1 MNKAIFL
8 DRDGTLNVEVDYLH
22 EPDKLRLI
30 AGVPEALN
38 IFKDLG
44 YKLIV
49 ISNQSG
55 IGRGYFGQEDVDKVN
70 SCMNEML
77 ESYNVQID
85 AFYYCPHIESDNCN
99 CRKPKTGLYE
109 RAVSDWNIDV
119 AQSYMAG
126 DKESD
131 VLAARNIGCGYGLL
145 LCGHDIDDS
154 VKERYS
160 GHIYRD
166 LLDFAYSLREKNKCH
181 LKILW

>member
-1 MNKAIFL
+1 MRKSMNKAIFL

-30 AGVPEALN
+30 DGVPEALN
-38 IFKDLG
+38 IFRDLG

-55 IGRGYFGQEDVDKVN
+55 IGRGYFGHEDVDKVN
-70 SCMNEML
+70 TCMNEIL
-77 ESYNVQID
+77 AGYSVQID

-109 RAVSDWNIDV
+109 RAVADWNIDV
-119 AQSYMAG
+119 SLSYMAG

-131 VLAARNIGCGYGLL
+131 VLAARKIGCGYGLL
-145 LCGHDIDDS
+145 LCGHDISES

-160 GHIYRD
+160 GHIYKD
-166 LLDFAYSLREKNKCH
+166 LLDFAYSLKE
-181 LKILW
+181 